1 MKKPRFL
8 FNHFEVINGICTKTN
23 LITSLR
29 AYYDSCE
36 AAKASGYNIFDS
48 TPTTFV
54 IARASEEREIYQF
67 MKRYKQIGS
76 GGSKNE
82 RVPHK
87 HCTEN
92 MWVVKPAALN
102 QGRGIQVFR
111 QLNEITQFIFE
122 KNQRESFWVV

>member
-1 MKKPRFL
+1 MMITGYNQLDKRLISKPKFI
-8 FNHFEVINGICTKTN
+8 FNHFEVIRGICTKTN

-29 AYYDSCE
+29 TYYENNE
-36 AAKASGYNIFDS
+36 AAKVAGYTLFDS

-67 MKRYKQIGS
+67 MQRFKSLGC
-76 GGSKNE
+76 GGSKHE
-82 RVPHK
+82 RVPYK

-102 QGRGIQVFR
+102 
-111 QLNEITQFIFE
+111 
-122 KNQRESFWVV
+122 